1 MICPPRPVSI
11 IGNTMPD
18 KIWNFRDVI
27 AEVLE
32 SRGLKMLRFSRVIA
46 RAGVPKDHFVS
57 NQEYLLLL
65 QDKSGQES
73 RVVLLIDDEST
84 NGLVRSELEHGLDE
98 Q

>member
-32 SRGLKMLRFSRVIA
+32 TLGLKMLRFSRVIA
-46 RAGVPKDHFVS
+46 RAGVSKDQFVS

>member
-1 MICPPRPVSI
+1 
-11 IGNTMPD
+11 MPD
-18 KIWNFRDVI
+18 KIWDFRDVI

-32 SRGLKMLRFSRVIA
+32 SRGLKILRFSRVIA
-46 RAGVPKDHFVS
+46 RAGVSKDQFVS

-65 QDKSGQES
+65 QDKSGQQS

-84 NGLVRSELEHGLDE
+84 NGSVRNELERGLDE

>member
-1 MICPPRPVSI
+1 
-11 IGNTMPD
+11 MPD
-18 KIWNFRDVI
+18 KIWDFQDVI

-32 SRGLKMLRFSRVIA
+32 SHGLQMLRFSRVIA

-73 RVVLLIDDEST
+73 RVVLLIDDESS
-84 NGLVRSELEHGLDE
+84 NGSVRSELERGLDE